1 MYASIRKYKI
11 APGTIGE
18 ITRRVEEGF
27 VPIISKGPGFVAYF
41 NINSGP
47 DVMTTVSVFQDHT
60 GAAKSNMTA
69 ASWVKQNVASLL
81 PNPPEIISGEV
92 MISKVG

>member
-41 NINSGP
+41 NIHSGP
-47 DVMTTVSVFQDHT
+47 DSITAVSIFQDHT
-60 GAAKSNMTA
+60 GAATSNLMA

-92 MISKVG
+92 MISKIG